1 MLGVKR
7 NASKR
12 LQLSM
17 PDKALATSD
26 LCSSRR
32 GTVVDRSVIFALLSL
47 FGLCPAPRKG
57 VHHARP
63 YYTLPV
69 FVSRAFYGGRFV
81 FDNIHRAAAIAPHK
95 SLAEGELHRADDM
108 RLRQRRAASL
118 ARLAERVP
126 ATYPQELPARTLYHR
141 IDLHVRPLIIRC
153 VAFTSRAIVS
163 LSCPGVPARPT
174 VCSFSKV

>member
-32 GTVVDRSVIFALLSL
+32 GTVVDRSVIPALLSL

-57 VHHARP
+57 VRHARP

-81 FDNIHRAAAIAPHK
+81 FDNIRRAATRALHK
-95 SLAEGELHRADDM
+95 SLAECELHRADDM
-108 RLRQRRAASL
+108 RLRQRRPEL

-163 LSCPGVPARPT
+163 PSCPGVPARPT